1 MFVELNTFLKIK
13 NLASTGGQAKQ
24 LIRSGAVLVNGI
36 IETRNRRKLIAGDKV
51 EINGKK
57 YIITEDLLRD

>member
-51 EINGKK
+51 EVNGKK